1 LLHNCASDPDKF
13 YLLTSANQITLT
25 FDEISFKIV
34 HLHLSQ

>member
-1 LLHNCASDPDKF
+1 
-13 YLLTSANQITLT
+13 LTSANQIILT